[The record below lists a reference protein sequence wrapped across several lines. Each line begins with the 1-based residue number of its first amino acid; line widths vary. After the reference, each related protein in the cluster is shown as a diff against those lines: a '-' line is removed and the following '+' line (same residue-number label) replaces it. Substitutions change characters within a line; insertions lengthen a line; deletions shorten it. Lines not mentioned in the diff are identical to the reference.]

1 MQSQKSWSPG
11 LGRVIR
17 LVKCFL
23 LGQVIVP
30 PSWIV
35 KVPRKGSFKSS
46 LKTSPNKKKKKGIGK
61 TEKIDEAECEDDAG
75 VVQVRVKR
83 DDPCFRLS
91 FNRPFF
97 QCRDPQMGSIMPSFP
112 AYKFYLCP

>member
-1 MQSQKSWSPG
+1 M
-11 LGRVIR
+11 
-17 LVKCFL
+17 
-23 LGQVIVP
+23 IVP

-83 DDPCFRLS
+83 DDACFMPQESIQALTDLL
-91 FNRPFF
+91 PEAGFF
-97 QCRDPQMGSIMPSFP
+97 
-112 AYKFYLCP
+112 L